1 LRRTRG
7 EAGFLTA
14 SHLHMIFTEALRVNC
29 EGGIG
34 MHDQSK
40 ITRSRALQMAG
51 AVAGLAGLAG
61 ARGARAPL
69 CNRALGPFA
78 VTVLPIALARR
89 AAATASS

>member
-40 ITRSRALQMAG
+40 ITRRRALQMAG
-51 AVAGLAGLAG
+51 AVAGLAG